1 MWVIKISENAR
12 NQLLKMNPTTAA
24 LIVGYLKMNLENQK
38 DPRRLGVPFKGKRQD
53 QWRYSFG
60 DYRILCSLENMAII
74 VFVINYS
81 QRLSIYK

>member
-1 MWVIKISENAR
+1 MWVIKFSQSAKD
-12 NQLLKMNPTTAA
+12 QLLAMDRTIAS

-74 VFVINYS
+74 IFAINHS
-81 QRLSIYK
+81 PPLSIHK